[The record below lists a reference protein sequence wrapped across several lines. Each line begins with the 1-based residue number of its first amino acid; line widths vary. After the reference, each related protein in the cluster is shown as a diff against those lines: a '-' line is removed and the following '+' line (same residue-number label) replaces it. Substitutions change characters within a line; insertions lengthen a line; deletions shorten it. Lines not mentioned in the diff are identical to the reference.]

1 MDVHFT
7 ESIKFKNNNIKLIFF
22 DLKEKK
28 NWDTN
33 NVNLLINTPVLRD
46 TIYNIRWILCVKN
59 NKDNT
64 IKNYKVKKNGLNI
77 HYFKKKKLI
86 TDYFKFSREN
96 YFDFKH
102 LNTINNT
109 NPIKFFNLR
118 KDLLTKLSI
127 KDLLIDNGYNSQEE
141 MTNELFDKLILT
153 NKSIDY
159 KFIPIYT
166 ENKKEIIWSINDMLT
181 YNYDYFAIC
190 VLDDMIIGRV
200 TSKILSEQEK
210 KKEYDDR
217 EIMYPNMNLYIS
229 HVDIHPWFQG
239 NGLCRP
245 LLTFMLKHLRNLGY
259 EMLYIANESETYGG
273 VPACICYYKSGIDN
287 NYRMR
292 YADRG
297 LSLSNKKLFGF
308 KPMTSDTCFD
318 IPHPSNY
325 YYISEEIGKRGKEK
339 FKNYL
344 KKK

>member
-1 MDVHFT
+1 
-7 ESIKFKNNNIKLIFF
+7 
-22 DLKEKK
+22 
-28 NWDTN
+28 
-33 NVNLLINTPVLRD
+33 
-46 TIYNIRWILCVKN
+46 
-59 NKDNT
+59 
-64 IKNYKVKKNGLNI
+64 
-77 HYFKKKKLI
+77 
-86 TDYFKFSREN
+86 
-96 YFDFKH
+96 
-102 LNTINNT
+102 
-109 NPIKFFNLR
+109 
-118 KDLLTKLSI
+118 
-127 KDLLIDNGYNSQEE
+127 

-245 LLTFMLKHLRNLGY
+245 LLTFMLKHLRNLRY
-259 EMLYIANESETYGG
+259 EMLYIANELESYGG

-297 LSLSNKKLFGF
+297 LSLSNTKLFGF
-308 KPMTSDTCFD
+308 KSMTSDTCFD